1 MNELAERFQRGLDE
15 LVQRG
20 IREGR
25 RQGQQQGQAMVL
37 RRQITH
43 RFGEETAAR
52 LAKQL
57 AGLSTPE
64 GIDRITDALFECGT
78 DDEFIERMR
87 TACSPGSGGRTPDFA
102 DRRMIEIL
110 IRNHVP
116 EWANRIRF
124 TTLRQEPTELVAG
137 KTLQTRHPD
146 IIWAA
151 DIIDGGRVLFLIEL
165 RRKPERFMPL
175 RTTTNTALALEEIA
189 AGPDFGPGDTLPEFV
204 YLVVYHGDGPWS
216 GPDRVT
222 DLFRRSDPGRFR
234 LVSWREEKGKGAGRP
249 ADDITALVLGL
260 ARSQPLEDMAAQV
273 AALARTIREHGDP
286 GLDAFMADRVRTM
299 LESRDCKKT
308 LRLGRAKT
316 MDELAERFQRSL
328 DELVQARQDGSGT
341 E

>member
-1 MNELAERFQRGLDE
+1 
-15 LVQRG
+15 
-20 IREGR
+20 
-25 RQGQQQGQAMVL
+25 MVL

-52 LAKQL
+52 LVKQL
-57 AGLSTPE
+57 AGLSSPE
-64 GIDRITDALFECGT
+64 GIDTITDALFECGT
-78 DDEFIERMR
+78 DNEFIERVR

-124 TTLRQEPTELVAG
+124 TTLRQEPS
-137 KTLQTRHPD
+137 
-146 IIWAA
+146 
-151 DIIDGGRVLFLIEL
+151 
-165 RRKPERFMPL
+165 
-175 RTTTNTALALEEIA
+175 
-189 AGPDFGPGDTLPEFV
+189 
-204 YLVVYHGDGPWS
+204 VYHGDGPWS

-234 LVSWREEKGKGAGRP
+234 LVSWREEKGEGAGRP
-249 ADDITALVLGL
+249 ADDITGLVLGL

-328 DELVQARQDGSGT
+328 DELVQTGQDGPLGGLGKR
-341 E
+341 